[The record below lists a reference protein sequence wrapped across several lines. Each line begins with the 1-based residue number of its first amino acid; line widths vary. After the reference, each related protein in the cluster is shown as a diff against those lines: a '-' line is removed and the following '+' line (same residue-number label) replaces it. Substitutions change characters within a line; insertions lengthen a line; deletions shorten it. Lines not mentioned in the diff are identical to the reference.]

1 MRRTLPLAAVLFAL
15 AAAPAGAQVFGP
27 PDGKVFT
34 GLTGSN
40 SVEKFSAEVGKRP
53 AVFGFFTYW
62 NAPNEYT
69 FRNSES
75 AGARLMLHIST
86 AQNYGVPEVISPRG
100 IARGQ
105 GDAYLLSLNR
115 RIDEAGEPVY
125 VRLMAEMNQTNNAYC
140 AFNANGSSRGPSH
153 STSAFK
159 DAWRRSALILRG
171 GPVATINAKLKRLRL
186 PAVRGAGADEELPRP
201 ELSMLWVPQ
210 TEGTPNIPANLPSAY
225 WPGPQ
230 YVDWVGTDFY
240 SRFPAFAKLER
251 FYAQYPGK
259 PFVFGEWAMWG
270 ADPRASSSSSSRSS
284 TRTAGSRCWSTT
296 RERTRTARS
305 A

>member
-1 MRRTLPLAAVLFAL
+1 MRRTLLLAAVLLAL
-15 AAAPAGAQVFGP
+15 GAAPGAARRSSGRP
-27 PDGKVFT
+27 TARCSPASPART
-34 GLTGSN
+34 RST
-40 SVEKFSAEVGKRP
+40 KFSAEVGKRP

-69 FRNSES
+69 FRNAEQ

-140 AFNANGSSRGPSH
+140 AFNANGSSRGAVAQH
-153 STSAFK
+153 ERVQGRVA
-159 DAWRRSALILRG
+159 AL
-171 GPVATINAKLKRLRL
+171 
-186 PAVRGAGADEELPRP
+186 GADPARRP
-201 ELSMLWVPQ
+201 GRDDQ
-210 TEGTPNIPANLPSAY
+210 RQAQAAQAAGRARRRRRRGTAAPAALDAVGAADRGHAEHPPPTCRPPTG
-225 WPGPQ
+225 PGPQ

-251 FYAQYPGK
+251 FYAQYPSK

-270 ADPRASSSSSSRSS
+270 ADTRASSSSSSRSS
-284 TRTAGSRCWSTT
+284 TRT
-296 RERTRTARS
+296 S